1 MRNRGPHA
9 YINREEPSVIIRN
22 KTRMRTMSFALAALA
37 MIALASCSNP
47 AAPSAAR
54 VQFRLDSPFCGP
66 QKFALR
72 FSIDSAVVGTDS
84 LSTGQSSPI
93 FLATPGTHHLVGVG
107 IGVTATEGDTT
118 VTLKADSTFT
128 AVVNIYCS

>member
-1 MRNRGPHA
+1 MPLA
-9 YINREEPSVIIRN
+9 N
-22 KTRMRTMSFALAALA
+22 KIRMRTILPALAVAALAA
-37 MIALASCSNP
+37 CRNP
-47 AAPSAAR
+47 DAPSSAR

-72 FSIDSAVVGTDS
+72 FSIDSTVVGTDS
-84 LSTGQSSPI
+84 LSTGQTSPV
-93 FLATPGTHHLVGVG
+93 FLSTPGPHHLVGVG
-107 IGVTATEGDTT
+107 VGVTATQGDTT

>member
-9 YINREEPSVIIRN
+9 YINREELVVLIHN
-22 KTRMRTMSFALAALA
+22 KTHVRAILLSLA
-37 MIALASCSNP
+37 MIAFASCSNP
-47 AAPSAAR
+47 DAPSAAR

-66 QKFALR
+66 EKFALR
-72 FSIDSAVVGTDS
+72 FSIDSTVVGTDS

-93 FLATPGTHHLVGVG
+93 FRSTPGTHHLVGVG
-107 IGVTATEGDTT
+107 IGVTATQGDTT

>member
-9 YINREEPSVIIRN
+9 YINREEHVMKIQN
-22 KTRMRTMSFALAALA
+22 KIRMRVILFLLAAGA
-37 MIALASCSNP
+37 IASCSNP
-47 AAPSAAR
+47 AAPSPAR

-93 FLATPGTHHLVGVG
+93 FLSTPGTHHLVGVG
-107 IGVTATEGDTT
+107 IGVTATQGDTT

>member
-1 MRNRGPHA
+1 MRA
-9 YINREEPSVIIRN
+9 
-22 KTRMRTMSFALAALA
+22 MRFALA

-47 AAPSAAR
+47 AAPSRAR

-72 FSIDSAVVGTDS
+72 FSIDSTVVGTDS
-84 LSTGQSSPI
+84 LSTGQNSPI
-93 FLATPGTHHLVGVG
+93 FLSTPGIHHLVGVG
-107 IGVTATEGDTT
+107 IGVTATQGDTT